1 MLKLAFRNIFRN
13 RLRTALTLAAI
24 ISGVAAIIVSGGFVE
39 DVFIQLSEATIHSR
53 IGHMQVYRK
62 GYLEYGKREPSRYL
76 ISDTQPVVAALKSLP
91 HVKNVMTRVNF
102 SGLANNGRADL
113 PVMGEGIESDK
124 EASFGSAT
132 TIVAGRQLKD
142 SDAYGVVVGE
152 GVAAAL
158 HLRPGGY
165 ITLLVSTPE
174 GALNSLEFQVIGVF
188 RTFFK
193 EYDDRA
199 VRIPQA
205 AAQELLYTRAI
216 HSIVVSLDD
225 TSATDQVVSAARA
238 KLGPLGFQVKPWH
251 ELAEF
256 YEKTVAL
263 YRRQFGALQFIIM
276 VMLVLSVA
284 STVNMAVYERTGEF
298 GTMLALGQRRR
309 KLFQLIM
316 QEYALLGLLGGVA
329 GVVVGVA
336 LAAAISSVGI
346 PMPPPPGSNA
356 DYTASIR
363 IVPWVLLLA
372 MLTGSAAAVLAAILP
387 GRRAAKLEVV
397 DALRHNI

>member
-24 ISGVAAIIVSGGFVE
+24 VSGVVAIIISGGFVE
-39 DVFIQLSEATIHSR
+39 DVFVQLREATIHSR
-53 IGHMQVYRK
+53 IGHLQIYRK
-62 GYLEYGKREPSRYL
+62 GFLEFGKREPAHYL
-76 ISDTQPVVAALKSLP
+76 IADAKPLTQAVASLP
-91 HVKNVMTRVNF
+91 HVKDVMTRLNF

-113 PVMGEGIESDK
+113 PILGEGIEPDK
-124 EASFGSAT
+124 EARLGSAT

-142 SDAYGVVVGE
+142 SDLNGVIIGE

-158 HLRPGGY
+158 HLKPGD
-165 ITLLVSTPE
+165 IVTLMVNTPE
-174 GALNSLEFQVIGVF
+174 GALNTLEFEIVGVF

-199 VRIPQA
+199 VRIPMG
-205 AAQELLYTRAI
+205 AAQELLYTGAV
-216 HSIVVSLDD
+216 HGIVVSLDD
-225 TSATDQVVSAARA
+225 SMATDEVLASINR
-238 KLGPLGFQVKPWH
+238 KLGTKDYEVKPWYQ
-251 ELAEF
+251 LADF

-298 GTMLALGQRRR
+298 GTMLAIGQRRKQVF
-309 KLFQLIM
+309 KLVML
-316 QEYALLGLLGGVA
+316 EYTLLGLLGSFIGLVLGGGIA
-329 GVVVGVA
+329 T
-336 LAAAISSVGI
+336 AISGVGI
-346 PMPPPPGSNA
+346 AMPPPPGSNA

-363 IVPWVLLLA
+363 LVPWVMGVALLI
-372 MLTGSAAAVLAAILP
+372 GSLAAALAAVLP
-387 GRRAAKLEVV
+387 GRRAASLPVV
-397 DALRHNI
+397 DALRHNV